1 MTRTHPSFP
10 IAFRLLAVTL
20 ALAAVVVVSSV
31 AGAAPSK
38 QDVEHANAKVDA
50 LLAEVGDA
58 RDQMAVI
65 DARLATATAQVDAAE
80 GRLEALTAQL
90 LDTRARLDR
99 ARARYDE
106 ITGRLDDRAA
116 QAFMNGPASNVEFL
130 LGSSSLSELS
140 DRLEFVDAVAQSDAD
155 LAAEVENLRIQLE
168 TDEASLQTLQA
179 AARKEAQKAEERKQE
194 ILADFKLQQDLLAS
208 IDAKLAEAQR
218 YEKKVSKAYKAA
230 IAAAASQGYGGGHS
244 TVPMPPGWE
253 HVLEVCPTG
262 SPRSYGDGFGAPRYA
277 GGYHLHKGVDMLAPN
292 GTPIYAPFDGYARTD
307 YNSLGGNVVFVSG
320 RYGTVYNAHLSSY
333 SSNSNGPVSAGD
345 IIGYVGD
352 TGDATGIYHNHFEF
366 HPNVM
371 PSSWPASY
379 YGYSIIEDAINPY
392 PLLVAA
398 CG

>member
-50 LLAEVGDA
+50 LLAEVGNA

-194 ILADFKLQQDLLAS
+194 ILADFELQQDLLAS

-230 IAAAASQGYGGGHS
+230 IAAAASQGPDAAG
-244 TVPMPPGWE
+244 V
-253 HVLEVCPTG
+253 
-262 SPRSYGDGFGAPRYA
+262 GARA
-277 GGYHLHKGVDMLAPN
+277 GGLSDRLAAELRGRLRCSPVRGRVPPAQGCRHARPERHPDLRAVRRVRTHRLQLARRQRRLREREVRHGVQRAPVELQLELERP
-292 GTPIYAPFDGYARTD
+292 G
-307 YNSLGGNVVFVSG
+307 VG
-320 RYGTVYNAHLSSY
+320 RRHHRIRRRHG
-333 SSNSNGPVSAGD
+333 
-345 IIGYVGD
+345 
-352 TGDATGIYHNHFEF
+352 
-366 HPNVM
+366 
-371 PSSWPASY
+371 
-379 YGYSIIEDAINPY
+379 
-392 PLLVAA
+392 
-398 CG
+398 

>member
-20 ALAAVVVVSSV
+20 ALAAVAVASSV
-31 AGAAPSK
+31 AGATPSH
-38 QDVEHANAKVDA
+38 QDVEQAQAKVKS
-50 LLAEVGDA
+50 LLAEVADA
-58 RDQMAVI
+58 RDQLAVI
-65 DARLATATAQVDAAE
+65 DARLALATAQVDAAE
-80 GRLEALTAQL
+80 GKLEELTAKL
-90 LDTRARLDR
+90 LDTRARLDE
-99 ARARYDE
+99 ARARYEE
-106 ITGRLDDRAA
+106 ISGRLNDRAA

-140 DRLEFVDAVAQSDAD
+140 DRLEFVDAVAQNDAD
-155 LAAEVENLRIQLE
+155 LAAEVENLRIQLQ

-179 AARKEAQKAEERKQE
+179 AARKEAAKAEARKGQ
-194 ILADFKLQQDLLAS
+194 ILADFQQQQDILAS
-208 IDAKLAEAQR
+208 IDSKLAEAER
-218 YEKKVSKAYKAA
+218 YEKKVSKQYKAA

-244 TVPMPPGWE
+244 SVPMPAGWGD
-253 HVLEVCPTG
+253 VLQVCPTG
-262 SPRSYGDGFGAPRYA
+262 SPRSFGDGFGAPRYA
-277 GGYHLHKGVDMLAPN
+277 GGYHLHKGVDMLAPS

-320 RYGTVYNAHLSSY
+320 NYGTVYNAHLSAY

-352 TGDATGIYHNHFEF
+352 TGDATGIPHNHFEF

-379 YGYSIIEDAINPY
+379 YGYSIVEDAINPY

>member
-10 IAFRLLAVTL
+10 SAFRLLAVTL
-20 ALAAVVVVSSV
+20 ALAAVAVASSV

-38 QDVEHANAKVDA
+38 QDVERADA
-50 LLAEVGDA
+50 RVESLLAEVATA
-58 RDQMAVI
+58 RDRLSAI
-65 DARLATATAQVDAAE
+65 DARLAIATAEVDAAE
-80 GRLEALTAQL
+80 GKLEALTAEL
-90 LDTRARLDR
+90 LDTRARLEE

-106 ITGRLDDRAA
+106 ITGQLNDRAV

-140 DRLEFVDAVAQSDAD
+140 DRLEFVDAVAQNDAD
-155 LAAEVENLRIQLE
+155 LAGEVENLRIQLE
-168 TDEASLQTLQA
+168 TDEATLRTLQA
-179 AARKEAQKAEERKQE
+179 AARKEAAKAEARKQE
-194 ILADFKLQQDLLAS
+194 ILADFQLQQDLLAS
-208 IDAKLAEAQR
+208 IDSKLAEAKR

-244 TVPMPPGWE
+244 SVPMPPGWSD
-253 HVLEVCPTG
+253 VLQVCPTG
-262 SPRSYGDGFGAPRYA
+262 SPRSFGDGFGAPRYA
-277 GGYHLHKGVDMLAPN
+277 GGYHLHKGVDMLAPS

-320 RYGTVYNAHLSSY
+320 RYGTVYNAHLSSF
-333 SSNSNGPVSAGD
+333 SSNSNGAVSAGD

-352 TGDATGIYHNHFEF
+352 TGDATGIPHNHFEF